1 MRGQF
6 WCKFGFRSNQN
17 VWVMRVYG
25 LREVWVKRG
34 STVVCMSFCKFGGF
48 VNITLMHH
56 TQYKKNLF
64 LAYHITTCS
73 TTSTMSKKS
82 QGSNLSVNLSSFKK
96 NFF

>member
-1 MRGQF
+1 M
-6 WCKFGFRSNQN
+6 
-17 VWVMRVYG
+17 MI
-25 LREVWVKRG
+25 
-34 STVVCMSFCKFGGF
+34 VCMSFCKFGGF

-73 TTSTMSKKS
+73 TTSTMSKKN

-96 NFF
+96 KFFDMTKGKAKAARLHARHEWLQCDLLPFP